1 MALEFTGMPTGG
13 DLAYNYHDSII
24 SNDEKIIFVCK
35 GPFRFSKLCLLV
47 DGIWKDGKTIEAYD
61 LNIEVSIPAQIS
73 KIDPTAKHYYSLD
86 RILSDV
92 IASRCLIN

>member
-1 MALEFTGMPTGG
+1 MPTGG

-61 LNIEVSIPAQIS
+61 LNIEVGIPAQIS
-73 KIDPTAKHYYSLD
+73 KIDPTVKH
-86 RILSDV
+86 
-92 IASRCLIN
+92 